1 MEMRTSAACATG
13 MGMST
18 QKQADERQ
26 LYWVMIISAAFAF
39 IALTC
44 NLLMKPPAWVSYMR
58 GHLASRGSIMVLL
71 TLLACILVSE
81 SVCRRAARLLA
92 GRVRR
97 PV

>member
-1 MEMRTSAACATG
+1 ME
-13 MGMST
+13 MST

-26 LYWVMIISAAFAF
+26 IYWIMIISTAFAC

-71 TLLACILVSE
+71 SLLACVLVSE
-81 SVCRRAARLLA
+81 TLCRRAARVLA
-92 GRVRR
+92 SRVRR
-97 PV
+97 SV